1 MPKKVVDA
9 RADSDGD
16 ITVVRLEG
24 NKTFT
29 SLETAIR
36 MADQGQIEN
45 VHVVRP
51 TEGRPYLRTNP
62 NGKERD
68 NLDYLAGDH

>member
-24 NKTFT
+24 NVTLTGELKPH
-29 SLETAIR
+29 LIYAIFR
-36 MADQGQIEN
+36 RSSEN
-45 VHVVRP
+45 IGNGHVVI
-51 TEGRPYLRTNP
+51 LRKITIS
-62 NGKERD
+62 
-68 NLDYLAGDH
+68 L